1 MFIVAEPAAHTR
13 IRARSPLAC
22 CPLSRSWASRFI
34 CREHNGGGNAL
45 PRDDVAQHGGQ
56 PSQRVQGPF
65 GQGAQKTDA
74 MVRVTV
80 VSVEW
85 RRPHDQVI
93 FLVQRP
99 RLAGKH
105 AGPQPA
111 QALSEVADGGADGRV
126 RAAVQGYPDPGQP
139 VRTTVIEP
147 VGGVDQGRGE
157 ALPGR

>member
-1 MFIVAEPAAHTR
+1 MGEVMPCRVMTSLSMAASHP
-13 IRARSPLAC
+13 S
-22 CPLSRSWASRFI
+22 
-34 CREHNGGGNAL
+34 E
-45 PRDDVAQHGGQ
+45 PRDHSG
-56 PSQRVQGPF
+56 RVPRRL
-65 GQGAQKTDA
+65 TRW
-74 MVRVTV
+74 VRVTV

-147 VGGVDQGRGE
+147 VGGVDQGRG
-157 ALPGR
+157 